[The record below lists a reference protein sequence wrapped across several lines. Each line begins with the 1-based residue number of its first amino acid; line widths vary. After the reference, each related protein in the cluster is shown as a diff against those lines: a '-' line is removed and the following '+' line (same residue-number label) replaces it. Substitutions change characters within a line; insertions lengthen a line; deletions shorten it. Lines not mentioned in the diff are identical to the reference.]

1 MVLNFSQ
8 LTKKEQLILSLIPPG
23 HRQAITK
30 AQLAKLSGMFE
41 REARDIIYGLIVK
54 HGLPI
59 GSSTEPTGG
68 GYFIIQDEEDLEVA
82 TRHLMPRARAI
93 IRRSRALE
101 KIAQEKFS
109 RQLKL
114 VMDGE

>member
-1 MVLNFSQ
+1 MTINVSR
-8 LTKKEQLILSLIPPG
+8 LTSREQLILSLLPAG

-30 AQLAKLSGMFE
+30 AQLAKLSGMSE
-41 REARDIIYGLIVK
+41 REAREIIYGLIVK

-68 GYFIIQDEEDLEVA
+68 GYFLIQDEDDLEVA
-82 TRHLMPRARAI
+82 TRHLLPRARAI
-93 IRRSRALE
+93 LRRSRALE
-101 KIAQEKFS
+101 KIAEEKFS

-114 VMDGE
+114 VLEE

>member
-1 MVLNFSQ
+1 MVFDVKY
-8 LTKKEQLILSLIPPG
+8 LTPKEQLILSLIPTG
-23 HRQAITK
+23 HRQPVTK
-30 AQLAKLSGMFE
+30 VQLAKLSGLSE
-41 REARDIIYGLIVK
+41 REAREIIYGLVVK

-68 GYFIIQDEEDLEVA
+68 GYFIIQDEGDLEVA
-82 TRHLMPRARAI
+82 TRHLLPRARAI

-114 VMDGE
+114 VLED

>member
-1 MVLNFSQ
+1 MLFKCRINQ
-8 LTKKEQLILSLIPPG
+8 KENLIFSLIPHG

-30 AQLAKLSGMFE
+30 AQLAKLSGLSE
-41 REARDIIYGLIVK
+41 REAREIIYGLIVK

-68 GYFIIQDEEDLEVA
+68 GYFIIQDEADLEVA
-82 TRHLMPRARAI
+82 TRHLIPRARAI

-114 VMDGE
+114 VVED